1 MNKLLKKIYYWF
13 LWHNHIKYD
22 YYPLLDIL
30 LVYLENVKISSINV
44 DNYYATIL
52 FYDNSILKFLIC
64 DDNIHFTVKDYNRW
78 YIWMSKGEMSFHNGN
93 TIDWRNDSPS
103 REVLYKY
110 KKLILKYEKDEI
122 IRKKEADMLK
132 YNNCLPIKL
141 VRKEKLK
148 NIKK

>member
-1 MNKLLKKIYYWF
+1 MNKLLKKIYYGF

-78 YIWMSKGEMSFHNGN
+78 YIWMSKGEMS
-93 TIDWRNDSPS
+93 
-103 REVLYKY
+103 
-110 KKLILKYEKDEI
+110 
-122 IRKKEADMLK
+122 
-132 YNNCLPIKL
+132 
-141 VRKEKLK
+141 
-148 NIKK
+148 